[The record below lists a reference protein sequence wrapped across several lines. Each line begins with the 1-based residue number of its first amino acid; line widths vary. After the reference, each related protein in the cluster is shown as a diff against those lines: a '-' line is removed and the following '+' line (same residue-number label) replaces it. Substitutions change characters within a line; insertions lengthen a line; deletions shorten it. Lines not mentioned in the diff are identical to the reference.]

1 MTTTHIT
8 PKSFRYRNGSESNRM
23 VMTTSQ
29 NQSILRGFDVS
40 DMTPKQIENLGE
52 KWNTIKNQNWSLTA
66 KESHLL
72 KNYRPSQG
80 RFKTFKI
87 SRIRYFH
94 DCLLYTSPSP
104 RD

>member
-1 MTTTHIT
+1 MTTIRLTE
-8 PKSFRYRNGSESNRM
+8 KSFRYRNGSESNRT

-40 DMTPKQIENLGE
+40 DMTPKQIDNLGE
-52 KWNTIKNQNWSLTA
+52 KWEKIQNQNWSLPA

-72 KNYRPSQG
+72 SNYRPAKG
-80 RFKTFKI
+80 RFKTFKM

-94 DCLLYTSPSP
+94 NEN
-104 RD
+104 